1 MYSNVF
7 FAQNMF
13 MFYAADSGSE
23 KMQIRIDSTEE
34 GILYILQYYYS
45 RQIWN
50 IIVINHTS
58 WAVGCSD
65 AGTRRTGCINL
76 AWHCCCLPVRRK
88 NFFCIVKASLS
99 IRINFMLGCVVY
111 VSISVVCC
119 VASCN
124 SLRKTCIFIFIRA
137 LLNVDGK
144 TWYIPPKIYRMLK
157 QFTFLDISTE

>member
-34 GILYILQYYYS
+34 GIQYILQYYYS

-119 VASCN
+119 VLRRATRCEKHV
-124 SLRKTCIFIFIRA
+124 SLYSSARYSMSMVKPDTYRRK
-137 LLNVDGK
+137 
-144 TWYIPPKIYRMLK
+144 Y
-157 QFTFLDISTE
+157 TECWNNLHF